1 MNIEDIIKNNK
12 EEFVANMSDGHQAR
26 FAMKLQAQVN
36 RKNKIRRIAYSMVSA
51 VAAVFLVV
59 LLIRNVDNIQQ
70 SIYNADN
77 QKVVELR
84 KLYDKQ
90 IEETVM
96 LLESV
101 MSNLDDS
108 TRYEINKV
116 IDNLN
121 NVSEVFADIAP
132 LPEEKQ
138 LAITSKIYDNQLETL
153 NILYK
158 KINKKEE

>member
-12 EEFVANMSDGHQAR
+12 EKFIANMSDGHQAR

-59 LLIRNVDNIQQ
+59 LLIRNVDNIQH

>member
-12 EEFVANMSDGHQAR
+12 EEFIANMSDGHQAR

-59 LLIRNVDNIQQ
+59 LLIRNVDNIQH

>member
-36 RKNKIRRIAYSMVSA
+36 RKNKIRRIAYSMVSG

-59 LLIRNVDNIQQ
+59 LLIRNVDNIQY
-70 SIYNADN
+70 SIYNTDN

>member
-12 EEFVANMSDGHQAR
+12 EKFIANMSDGHQAR

-59 LLIRNVDNIQQ
+59 LLIRNVDNIQY
-70 SIYNADN
+70 SIYNTDN

>member
-12 EEFVANMSDGHQAR
+12 EEFIANMSDGHQAR

-36 RKNKIRRIAYSMVSA
+36 RKNKIRRMAYSVVSA

-59 LLIRNVDNIQQ
+59 LLIRNVDNIQH
-70 SIYNADN
+70 SIYNTDN

>member
-12 EEFVANMSDGHQAR
+12 EKFIANMSDGHQAR

-70 SIYNADN
+70 SIYNTDN

>member
-12 EEFVANMSDGHQAR
+12 EKFIANMSDGHQAR

-59 LLIRNVDNIQQ
+59 LLIRNVDNIQR
-70 SIYNADN
+70 SIYNTDN

>member
-12 EEFVANMSDGHQAR
+12 EKFVANMSDGHQAR

-36 RKNKIRRIAYSMVSA
+36 RKNKIRRMAYSVVSA

>member
-36 RKNKIRRIAYSMVSA
+36 RKNKIRRMAYSVVSA

-59 LLIRNVDNIQQ
+59 LLIRNVDNIQH
-70 SIYNADN
+70 SIYNTDN

>member
-59 LLIRNVDNIQQ
+59 LLIRNVDNIQH

>member
-12 EEFVANMSDGHQAR
+12 EKFIANMSDGHQAR

-108 TRYEINKV
+108 TRCEINKV

-121 NVSEVFADIAP
+121 DVSEVFADIAP

>member
-1 MNIEDIIKNNK
+1 
-12 EEFVANMSDGHQAR
+12 MSDGHQAR

-36 RKNKIRRIAYSMVSA
+36 RKNKIRRMAYSVVSA

-59 LLIRNVDNIQQ
+59 LLIRNVDNIQH

-77 QKVVELR
+77 QKVVEMR

-108 TRYEINKV
+108 TRCEINKV

-121 NVSEVFADIAP
+121 DVSEVFADIAP

>member
-12 EEFVANMSDGHQAR
+12 EKFIANMSDGHQAR

-36 RKNKIRRIAYSMVSA
+36 RKNKIRRIAYSMVSS

-59 LLIRNVDNIQQ
+59 LLIRNVDNIQH
-70 SIYNADN
+70 SIYNTDN

>member
-12 EEFVANMSDGHQAR
+12 EEFIANMSDGHQAR

>member
-12 EEFVANMSDGHQAR
+12 EKFTANMSDGHQAR

>member
-12 EEFVANMSDGHQAR
+12 EEFIANMSDGHQAR

-59 LLIRNVDNIQQ
+59 LLIRNVDNIQH
-70 SIYNADN
+70 SIYNTDN

>member
-1 MNIEDIIKNNK
+1 M
-12 EEFVANMSDGHQAR
+12 
-26 FAMKLQAQVN
+26 
-36 RKNKIRRIAYSMVSA
+36 
-51 VAAVFLVV
+51 
-59 LLIRNVDNIQQ
+59 
-70 SIYNADN
+70 
-77 QKVVELR
+77 R

>member
-12 EEFVANMSDGHQAR
+12 EEFIANMSDGHQAR

-36 RKNKIRRIAYSMVSA
+36 RKNKIRRMAYSVVSA

>member
-1 MNIEDIIKNNK
+1 
-12 EEFVANMSDGHQAR
+12 MSDGHQAR

-59 LLIRNVDNIQQ
+59 LLIRNVDNIQH

>member
-59 LLIRNVDNIQQ
+59 LLIRNVDNIQY

>member
-1 MNIEDIIKNNK
+1 MNIENIIKNNK
-12 EEFVANMSDGHQAR
+12 EKFIANMSDGHQAR

-59 LLIRNVDNIQQ
+59 LLIRNVDNIQH

>member
-59 LLIRNVDNIQQ
+59 LLIRNVDNIQH
-70 SIYNADN
+70 SIYNTDN

>member
-1 MNIEDIIKNNK
+1 MNIENIIKNNK
-12 EEFVANMSDGHQAR
+12 EKFVANMSDGHQAR

>member
-12 EEFVANMSDGHQAR
+12 EKFIANMSDGHQAR

-36 RKNKIRRIAYSMVSA
+36 RKNKIRRMAYSVVSA

-70 SIYNADN
+70 SIYNTDN

>member
-12 EEFVANMSDGHQAR
+12 EKFIANMSDGHQAR

-59 LLIRNVDNIQQ
+59 LLIRNVDNIQH
-70 SIYNADN
+70 SIYNTDN

>member
-12 EEFVANMSDGHQAR
+12 EKFIANMSDGHQAR

-59 LLIRNVDNIQQ
+59 LLIRNVDNIQH
-70 SIYNADN
+70 SIYNTDN

-158 KINKKEE
+158 RINKKEE

>member
-12 EEFVANMSDGHQAR
+12 EEFIANMSDGHQAR

-70 SIYNADN
+70 SIYNDDN

>member
-12 EEFVANMSDGHQAR
+12 EKFIANMSDGHQAR

-36 RKNKIRRIAYSMVSA
+36 RKNKIRRMAYSVVSA

-59 LLIRNVDNIQQ
+59 LLIRNVDNIQH
-70 SIYNADN
+70 SIYNTDN

>member
-1 MNIEDIIKNNK
+1 MNIENIIKNNK
-12 EEFVANMSDGHQAR
+12 EKFIANMSDGHQAR

-59 LLIRNVDNIQQ
+59 LLIRNVDNIQY
-70 SIYNADN
+70 SIYNTDN

>member
-59 LLIRNVDNIQQ
+59 LLIRNVDNIQY
-70 SIYNADN
+70 SIYNTDN

>member
-12 EEFVANMSDGHQAR
+12 EKFIANMSDGHQAR

-84 KLYDKQ
+84 RLYDKQ

>member
-12 EEFVANMSDGHQAR
+12 EKFIANMSDGHQAR

>member
-12 EEFVANMSDGHQAR
+12 EKFIANMSDGHQAR

-36 RKNKIRRIAYSMVSA
+36 RKNKIRRMAYSVVSA

>member
-12 EEFVANMSDGHQAR
+12 EKFIANMSDGHQAR

-36 RKNKIRRIAYSMVSA
+36 RKNKIRRIAYSVVSA

>member
-1 MNIEDIIKNNK
+1 MNIENIIKNNK
-12 EEFVANMSDGHQAR
+12 EKFIANMSDGHQAR